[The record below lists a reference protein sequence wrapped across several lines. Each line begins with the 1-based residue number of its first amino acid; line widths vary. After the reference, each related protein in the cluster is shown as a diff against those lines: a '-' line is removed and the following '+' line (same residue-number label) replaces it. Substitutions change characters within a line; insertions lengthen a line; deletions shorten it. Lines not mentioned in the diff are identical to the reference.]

1 MSRVGFAAGR
11 AMVLIA
17 AVLFTITLVAG
28 LLPIHARLVVYSP
41 EGKRVSCGSAF
52 LPSSSYGGDD
62 ACERR
67 LLGRYG
73 WVVVPGLAAVLIG
86 AFGLAIV
93 NDTYKKV

>member
-1 MSRVGFAAGR
+1 MSRVGFAVGR

-17 AVLFTITLVAG
+17 AILFATTLVAG
-28 LLPIHARLVVYSP
+28 LLPIHAKLVVYSP
-41 EGKRVSCGSAF
+41 EGKRVNCGSVF

-67 LLGRYG
+67 LLGRYA
-73 WVVVPGLAAVLIG
+73 WVILPGVAAVLIG